1 MERWRRIGGDGGNRG
16 FEENT
21 MAMLDTFGF
30 NNSKISHH
38 LDDDRE
44 CINPNIRLLTFIL
57 ARIFWFCFDRLLCF
71 RACFS

>member
-1 MERWRRIGGDGGNRG
+1 MERRRRIGGDGGSRG

-21 MAMLDTFGF
+21 MAMLDTSGF

-44 CINPNIRLLTFIL
+44 YISPKIVYLPLFLRGFLV
-57 ARIFWFCFDRLLCF
+57 WF
-71 RACFS
+71 